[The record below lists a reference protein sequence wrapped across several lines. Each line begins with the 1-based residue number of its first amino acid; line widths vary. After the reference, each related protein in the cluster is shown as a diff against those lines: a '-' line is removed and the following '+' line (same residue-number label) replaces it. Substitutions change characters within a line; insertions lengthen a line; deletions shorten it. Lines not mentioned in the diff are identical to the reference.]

1 MSKNLWQGAW
11 CGRRPDGDVHK
22 RARNV
27 ITPSGGIVRGKL
39 PSRKNGRMVH
49 HEGLLELEAIYL
61 FEASPNIVRYREQP
75 ITLHYPDGA
84 KLRRYTPDFELVLAT
99 GEIVLIEVKPV
110 SSLQHAK
117 VKHKLDCVAEHMC
130 RSEKPFVIL
139 TDQVIRQEPRL
150 SNLRWIYHRAR
161 RIPPSPDAMTV
172 AINKIRHCF
181 PMSLEKATALLRT
194 TCIDPF
200 SRFVEVSDID
210 PCSLLLAGQ
219 LRCSLDQPISQ
230 ETLIEL
236 NKEADNGWFCITQ
249 EHGF

>member
-1 MSKNLWQGAW
+1 MSSNLWQGRWRGVKPA
-11 CGRRPDGDVHK
+11 GDDHR
-22 RARNV
+22 RARNF
-27 ITPSGGIVRGKL
+27 ITPSGGIVRGKF

-49 HEGLLELEAIYL
+49 HEGLVELAAIYL

-84 KLRRYTPDFELVLAT
+84 KLRRYTPDFEVVLAT

-117 VKHKLDCVAEHMC
+117 VKHKLDCVAEHMR
-130 RSEKPFVIL
+130 RSEKTFVIL

-150 SNLRWIYHRAR
+150 SNLRWVYHRAR

-172 AINKIRHCF
+172 AIDKIRHCF
-181 PMSLEKATALLRT
+181 PVSIEKATTLLRT
-194 TCIDPF
+194 FCVDPFSQFIDVCDIDPF
-200 SRFVEVSDID
+200 
-210 PCSLLLAGQ
+210 SLLLAGH
-219 LRCSLDQPISQ
+219 LRCALDQPISQ

-236 NKEADNGWFCITQ
+236 NMGADNGWFCIAQ
-249 EHGF
+249 EQGF